1 MPESTIAVRPALY
14 DAVTAQQAW
23 ELAIIASLEHDI
35 DSPEYNRAF
44 STAAAHLPR
53 LISRVLTQDAKLTE
67 RELRDTLAA
76 FSRDDDRFFDGELSD
91 VHERLLAR
99 IADLVDGIE
108 SGRYFG
114 MDPQGIADML
124 VSMVVDPP
132 DYADTVTPAWQ
143 PQFKVGDK
151 VADID
156 GEPAEVIEVPSYPDD
171 DYRVRGLVGNENQV
185 DEGFYQA
192 EHFLSRWE
200 NEGGA
205 TA

>member
-1 MPESTIAVRPALY
+1 
-14 DAVTAQQAW
+14 
-23 ELAIIASLEHDI
+23 
-35 DSPEYNRAF
+35 
-44 STAAAHLPR
+44 
-53 LISRVLTQDAKLTE
+53 
-67 RELRDTLAA
+67 
-76 FSRDDDRFFDGELSD
+76 
-91 VHERLLAR
+91 
-99 IADLVDGIE
+99 
-108 SGRYFG
+108 
-114 MDPQGIADML
+114 
-124 VSMVVDPP
+124 MVVDPP

-171 DYRVRGLVGNENQV
+171 DYRVLGLVGNENQV

-192 EHFLSRWE
+192 ESFLSRWE